1 MRVVALLVVFLLGGF
16 VANAWSLDAE
26 QWFLD
31 GNRLSSEG
39 KFEEAAKAYQKSID
53 QNPLAPVAH
62 YNMGIAYKNLRQL
75 NKAVKSL
82 EKAIELAPTNLDIRL
97 TLGNVYNLQ
106 ERWKDAIGQLNI
118 VVHRQQND
126 AQAHGNLG
134 WAYYNYKDGPPF
146 KQMVILNLS
155 KAVELFKQKNQL
167 KAAESTRKILEE
179 AKLKF
184 GYQATHPNSN

>member
-1 MRVVALLVVFLLGGF
+1 MRVMALLVVFLFAGLTS
-16 VANAWSLDAE
+16 NAWSLDAE

-31 GNRLSSEG
+31 GNRLSAEG
-39 KFEEAAKAYQKSID
+39 KFEEAAKAYQKSIE

-62 YNMGIAYKNLRQL
+62 YNLGIAYKNLRQL
-75 NKAVKSL
+75 DKATIAL
-82 EKAIELAPTNLDIRL
+82 EKAVELAPTNLDIRL

-155 KAVELFKQKNQL
+155 KAVELFELKNQL
-167 KAAESTRKILEE
+167 KAAESTGKILEE

-184 GYQATHPNSN
+184 DYQKQHRN

>member
-1 MRVVALLVVFLLGGF
+1 MRAVPSLMVLLLLGLTS
-16 VANAWSLDAE
+16 NAWSLDAE

-31 GNRLSSEG
+31 GNRLSSEE
-39 KFEEAAKAYQKSID
+39 KYEEAAKAYQKSID

-62 YNMGIAYKNLRQL
+62 YNLGIAYKNLRQL
-75 NKAVKSL
+75 DKSAISL
-82 EKAIELAPTNLDIRL
+82 EKAVELAPTNLDIRL

-134 WAYYNYKDGPPF
+134 WAYYNYKEGPPF

-155 KAVELFKQKNQL
+155 KAVELFELKNQL
-167 KAAESTRKILEE
+167 KAADSTRKILEE

-184 GYQATHPNSN
+184 GYQTATP

>member
-1 MRVVALLVVFLLGGF
+1 MRVSVFAILLFLGTG
-16 VANAWSLDAE
+16 ASNAWSLDAE

-31 GNRLSSEG
+31 GNKLSSEG
-39 KFEEAAKAYQKSID
+39 QFEEAAKAYQKSID

-62 YNMGIAYKNLRQL
+62 YNLGIAYKNLRQL
-75 NKAVKSL
+75 DKATKSL

-155 KAVELFKQKNQL
+155 KAVELFEQKNQL

-184 GYQATHPNSN
+184 GYQTATP

>member
-1 MRVVALLVVFLLGGF
+1 MRVVASLVVFLLIGLTS
-16 VANAWSLDAE
+16 NAWSLDAE

-39 KFEEAAKAYQKSID
+39 KYEEAAKVYQKSID
-53 QNPLAPVAH
+53 QNPSAPVAH
-62 YNMGIAYKNLRQL
+62 YNLGIAYKNLGKL
-75 NKAVKSL
+75 DKAAIAL
-82 EKAIELAPTNLDIRL
+82 EKAVELAPTNLDIRL

-126 AQAHGNLG
+126 PQAHGNLG

-155 KAVELFKQKNQL
+155 KAVELFELKNQL

-184 GYQATHPNSN
+184 GYQTTTP